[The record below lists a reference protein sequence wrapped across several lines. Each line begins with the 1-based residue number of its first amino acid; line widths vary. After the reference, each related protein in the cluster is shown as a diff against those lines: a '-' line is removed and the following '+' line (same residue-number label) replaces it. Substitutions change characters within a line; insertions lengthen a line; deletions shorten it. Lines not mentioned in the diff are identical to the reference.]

1 MEGLPSEAQGKP
13 LDTTLTGDYMEKI
26 VSFNFLDGAANNN
39 LVGALARAMKPGDV
53 GVWVRPRAKSGVLPR
68 AKFWGAAMGQIL
80 AR

>member
-39 LVGALARAMKPGDV
+39 LVAGLTRAMKPGDV
-53 GVWVRPRAKSGVLPR
+53 GQNEQRLNESDCGFCQA
-68 AKFWGAAMGQIL
+68 
-80 AR
+80 